1 MTSTSWAPQ
10 PLDADELQR
19 RAATGVPRRR
29 TSLTVAHPW
38 GWLWWPGSMPPI
50 AEDPDVTDQRSP
62 REISEL
68 DVDWHLILHAVRHAV
83 SQLPDDVDQ
92 LLRLHQ
98 VEVDVPFGLS
108 VTEHKLALSWVG
120 LHSPVTYWPEVAD
133 IREGRHRLWLSRL
146 HYATCDVPLLD
157 EHLVYLDD
165 VRAGH
170 ISPHVTAASI
180 AGELAW
186 WAEQPDLLR
195 RTSARHQEV
204 LREIHLELAP
214 GEPLP
219 PDARSDVTQHR
230 DDEAAAD
237 RDGGRDLWR
246 AAREPAPRWLDR
258 RRSP

>member
-1 MTSTSWAPQ
+1 M
-10 PLDADELQR
+10 PL
-19 RAATGVPRRR
+19 
-29 TSLTVAHPW
+29 
-38 GWLWWPGSMPPI
+38 I

-83 SQLPDDVDQ
+83 SQIPDDVDQ
-92 LLRLHQ
+92 LLRLRQ

-108 VTEHKLALSWVG
+108 VTEHKLAQSWVG
-120 LHSPVTYWPEVAD
+120 PHSPVTYWPEEAD
-133 IREGRHRLWLSRL
+133 IREGRHRLWHSRL

-170 ISPHVTAASI
+170 IPPQITAASI
-180 AGELAW
+180 ARELAW

-204 LREIHLELAP
+204 LREIHRELAP
-214 GEPLP
+214 GDPLP
-219 PDARSDVTQHR
+219 PDARSDVNQHR
-230 DDEAAAD
+230 AHEAAAG
-237 RDGGRDLWR
+237 RDGVRGLWR
-246 AAREPAPRWLDR
+246 AAREAAPRRLDR